1 MTTELE
7 QRLAA
12 LDDRIKTTPAMTG
25 NGFELPPVG
34 DYQALLDRWDHF
46 EGKNGKTAGHLFLK
60 AEYVIQHHEL
70 AGKQVDLIYNMDD
83 PEGKGIGFL
92 KADLKKLG
100 VEGADDLDAAGIHKV
115 LGEVTDTPVLLAI
128 RASKKVNPE
137 TNEPYRNAYLQE
149 AFGAPMRSEFTPA
162 PGADFKGDPRVTD
175 EDEIEF

>member
-12 LDDRIKTTPAMTG
+12 LDDKIKTTPAVPPG
-25 NGFELPPVG
+25 GAFDLPPVG
-34 DYQALLDRWDHF
+34 DYQAMLDRWDHF

-100 VEGADDLDAAGIHKV
+100 VEDADDLDAAGIHRV
-115 LGEVTDTPVLLAI
+115 LEQVCDTPVLLAV
-128 RASKKVNPE
+128 RVSKKLNPE
-137 TNEPYRNAYLQE
+137 TNEPFRNAYLRE
-149 AFGAPMRSEFTPA
+149 SFGAPMRSDVPQGGDFPA
-162 PGADFKGDPRVTD
+162 GTTTD
-175 EDEIEF
+175 EDTIDF